1 MMTKEFAFSLT
12 QPRGWTFQ
20 SYRTQHG
27 LFRPRGMCP
36 RDPLTSRKARTLYFF
51 AVKTVSSQAT
61 SSPRPSTSKPALLVV
76 DHGSKRAA
84 ANEML
89 SDIAAMVRARSQIP
103 VYMAHME
110 LASPTIPDGIDACVR
125 GGASHVIVLPF
136 FLSPGKHT
144 TTDIPKITA
153 TAATKYSGVTYE
165 VRPPIGTHPGVVD
178 ILLDRAGLL

>member
-1 MMTKEFAFSLT
+1 MMVGDYAFLLT
-12 QPRGWTFQ
+12 PMSAWRVQ
-20 SYRTQHG
+20 SESRRQSSSFSREVCTREPPASTVHG
-27 LFRPRGMCP
+27 LHFPASKIVASQGAS
-36 RDPLTSRKARTLYFF
+36 TSG
-51 AVKTVSSQAT
+51 
-61 SSPRPSTSKPALLVV
+61 SSPINPALLVV
-76 DHGSKRAA
+76 DHGSKRTA

-89 SDIAAMVRARSQIP
+89 SDITTMLRARSKIP

-144 TTDIPKITA
+144 MMDIPEI
-153 TAATKYSGVTYE
+153 AAAAAAKYPNVTHE
-165 VRPPIGTHPGVVD
+165 VRPPIGTHPNVVD